1 MPLQRNM
8 LFLHKNHTFHHEII
22 HHMKIYINVGEKIII
37 IKENKIKMIPKIYY
51 KLTQYSPALHMKSH
65 HFIDLHDN
73 P

>member
-1 MPLQRNM
+1 
-8 LFLHKNHTFHHEII
+8 
-22 HHMKIYINVGEKIII
+22 MKIYINVGEKIII